1 MIPILNSK
9 KSLAPIAKFI
19 KPART
24 KPSSKDVLRLKRG
37 IKTTDKAF
45 AIGSIIDIK
54 FKVIEAV

>member
-19 KPART
+19 KPAST
-24 KPSSKDVLRLKRG
+24 KPSSKEVLRLKRG
-37 IKTTDKAF
+37 ITTTDRAF

-54 FKVIEAV
+54 FKVIVAV